1 VNYGAGPRR
10 RAREPRQQRH
20 RLDRPTCDRVRDAY
34 RGTAIPPWERIALSW
49 RRTMRN
55 LPASVQA
62 KFAIDPSFADDAL
75 ESGYACLGPFEDAAR
90 RPFKDEPA
98 SPPACAI
105 PDSVRFEQDDLKSAA
120 RDMIGRGRTGKSA
133 AHDRDVRH

>member
-1 VNYGAGPRR
+1 
-10 RAREPRQQRH
+10 
-20 RLDRPTCDRVRDAY
+20 
-34 RGTAIPPWERIALSW
+34 
-49 RRTMRN
+49 MRN

-90 RPFKDEPA
+90 RPFKHEPA

-105 PDSVRFEQDDLKSAA
+105 PDSVCFEQDDLKSAA
-120 RDMIGRGRTGKSA
+120 R
-133 AHDRDVRH
+133 